1 MSMVRA
7 QAGSGAFYDDPSE
20 DLLLMLMQDIER
32 GDEQFVIVKRTSDV
46 SGQTYAQV
54 ITDGSGGWTVE
65 RRDGGPDS
73 HYSVDVAS
81 LRQAHTILTCWAF
94 EIPHVPTPD
103 WARVEF

>member
-1 MSMVRA
+1 
-7 QAGSGAFYDDPSE
+7 
-20 DLLLMLMQDIER
+20 MLMEDIEH
-32 GDEQFVIVKRTSDV
+32 DEEQFAIVKRTSDE

-54 ITDGSGGWTVE
+54 IKNGSDGWTVE
-65 RRDGGPDS
+65 RQDGGPDA

-103 WARVEF
+103 WTRVEF